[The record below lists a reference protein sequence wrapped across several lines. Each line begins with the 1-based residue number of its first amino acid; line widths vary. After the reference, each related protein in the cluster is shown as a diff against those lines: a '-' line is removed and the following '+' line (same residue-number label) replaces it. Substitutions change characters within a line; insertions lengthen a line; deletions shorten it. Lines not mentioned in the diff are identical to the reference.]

1 MGTSLREVIYD
12 IGGGI
17 KEDGKFKAVQI
28 GDRPADVWLQGIW
41 MSIWILILLRRWEQ

>member
-17 KEDGKFKAVQI
+17 KRRMRSLRQYRLEDRLVAVLLH
-28 GDRPADVWLQGIW
+28 RIW
-41 MSIWILILLRRWEQ
+41 MSALILIL